1 MSKPF
6 PPNRKPFIKG
16 PIPLAWAQQAAKL
29 PGRTLHVGMVLWF
42 LAGVRKSNQGAV
54 SYTVAKHFGLNRFT
68 VYRGLARL
76 KEANLINL
84 SRKPGRRLN
93 FTLVREDTSER
104 KEEGDERKAT
114 PKRGEAGDC

>member
-1 MSKPF
+1 M
-6 PPNRKPFIKG
+6 
-16 PIPLAWAQQAAKL
+16 A
-29 PGRTLHVGMVLWF
+29 LWY
-42 LAGVRKSNQGAV
+42 LAGLRKSNQGAV
-54 SYTVAKHFGLNRFT
+54 NYKVAEHFGLNRYT

-76 KEANLINL
+76 KEAHLIEV

-114 PKRGEAGDC
+114 PKGGEAKDC